1 MERRR
6 DVIDPP
12 AKSVRPTPVSNRVS
26 PENNVPDDSSYRQ
39 IPPSVCPGVQI
50 VLNLLS
56 PRSMTS
62 PSESPVT
69 STGAMRPPKAE
80 ASV

>member
-26 PENNVPDDSSYRQ
+26 PENNVPDD
-39 IPPSVCPGVQI
+39 
-50 VLNLLS
+50 
-56 PRSMTS
+56 
-62 PSESPVT
+62 
-69 STGAMRPPKAE
+69 
-80 ASV
+80 